1 MCVCWL
7 PTTAGTKKNNQIF
20 FPFCVVCVLRER
32 SGRFFTRKKEEDSG
46 SGEIF
51 QYPNKEVKRVGDE
64 RALRI
69 DRQPVLLLLPPTL
82 KSTTQYIYIYIYLY
96 ICFRPNPRQPPSLFW
111 CVHKREQKARQSSC
125 IRPSIGSS
133 TTKEERES
141 PRNGGGDRPQYYR
154 VCEKKKKTEEEEG
167 ENAYGLQRIF
177 PMMLLLDQRPE

>member
-1 MCVCWL
+1 MCVDCQQR
-7 PTTAGTKKNNQIF
+7 PGQKKITKYF
-20 FPFCVVCVLRER
+20 SLFVWSVLRER
-32 SGRFFTRKKEEDSG
+32 SGRKNLFHSKKEDSG

-82 KSTTQYIYIYIYLY
+82 KSTTQYIYIYIFIYVSDQT
-96 ICFRPNPRQPPSLFW
+96 PANPPPSFGAYIKES
-111 CVHKREQKARQSSC
+111 KRLGRARVLGHRSARQQQKKNG
-125 IRPSIGSS
+125 RPPQW
-133 TTKEERES
+133 R
-141 PRNGGGDRPQYYR
+141 GDRPQYYR

>member
-20 FPFCVVCVLRER
+20 FTFCVVCVLRER

-82 KSTTQYIYIYIYLY
+82 KSTTQYIYIYIFIYVSDQT
-96 ICFRPNPRQPPSLFW
+96 PANPPPSFGAYIKES
-111 CVHKREQKARQSSC
+111 KRLGRARVLGHRSARQQQ
-125 IRPSIGSS
+125 
-133 TTKEERES
+133 KKKRES
-141 PRNGGGDRPQYYR
+141 PPQRRGGTVLNTIEFAKR
-154 VCEKKKKTEEEEG
+154 KKQKRKKE
-167 ENAYGLQRIF
+167 RIRKGYKEYF
-177 PMMLLLDQRPE
+177 LWCCC